1 MDTHSRSRG
10 LGEVQAAAVV
20 VREAADQN
28 KGSTY
33 LSYKKQPG
41 AESYLNGEGN
51 RSGRVWKTRMRA
63 CAAPLQAELFREHRE
78 SSPACKLCG
87 AAVEDQT
94 HMLVNCVAYERARGR
109 MYAQVRKEVGDGVWM
124 EYANTDVGLGC
135 WLLSDEDCDLPV
147 KQFLAEA
154 WRIRADRMGQKDQ
167 HG

>member
-1 MDTHSRSRG
+1 M
-10 LGEVQAAAVV
+10 A
-20 VREAADQN
+20 
-28 KGSTY
+28 K
-33 LSYKKQPG
+33 YKKQK
-41 AESYLNGEGN
+41 GEQKE
-51 RSGRVWKTRMRA
+51 RKEEERKT
-63 CAAPLQAELFREHRE
+63 
-78 SSPACKLCG
+78 ACKLCG

-109 MYAQVRKEVGDGVWM
+109 MYAQVRKEVGEGGWV

-154 WRIRADRMGQKDQ
+154 WRIRADRMGQKGQ